1 MTNQLRRTPSASTL
15 HPAQGGFTLIEMLTA
30 LLVVAVLAAVAIPSY
45 QMQLQKARRAEARS
59 GLLRAAHWLER
70 EAASRGLYSDG
81 ELPQGLATSDNGHY
95 RIVRKPP
102 RDENDARIHF
112 QLEAI
117 PQGAQ
122 ASDTCGRFT
131 LSHTGER
138 GISSRDHSAAEC
150 WTR

>member
-1 MTNQLRRTPSASTL
+1 MTNQLRRAPSASPL
-15 HPAQGGFTLIEMLTA
+15 SSALAGFTLIEMLAA
-30 LLVVAVLAAVAIPSY
+30 LLVMVVLAAVAIPSY

-70 EAASRGLYSDG
+70 EAASRGLYPDG
-81 ELPQGLATSDNGHY
+81 ELPQSLATSDNGHY
-95 RIVRKPP
+95 QIVRKPP
-102 RDENDARIHF
+102 SDEDDARIHF

-122 ASDTCGRFT
+122 ASDACGRFT

-138 GISSRDHSAAEC
+138 GISSPDHSAAEC